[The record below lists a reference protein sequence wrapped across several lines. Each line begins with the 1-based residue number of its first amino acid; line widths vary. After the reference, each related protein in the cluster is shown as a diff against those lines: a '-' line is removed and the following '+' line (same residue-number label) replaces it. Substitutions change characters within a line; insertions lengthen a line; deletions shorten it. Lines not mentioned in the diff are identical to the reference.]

1 MKAESVLMLF
11 PMRKIAMEIMKN
23 LKEHYRFSIIVLSP
37 DDKEYYKRQTGA
49 AAGAEVVLVPDDIPR
64 FWREHAPLPAD
75 ILSPVRNVINFMGND
90 WLTMDKKRKIAWI
103 NIAAGRHTP
112 DEQGHIFCNT
122 RYGCTGFLKSIEL
135 VPQFKNLAVV
145 NICMNYFREQK
156 DESRPVH
163 CEHCVSER
171 LPSSTRYQTGVP
183 GIVSAVKESIL
194 R

>member
-49 AAGAEVVLVPDDIPR
+49 AAGAEVVLIPDDIPR

-90 WLTMDKKRKIAWI
+90 WLTMHIDG
-103 NIAAGRHTP
+103 AGA
-112 DEQGHIFCNT
+112 QW
-122 RYGCTGFLKSIEL
+122 SI
-135 VPQFKNLAVV
+135 
-145 NICMNYFREQK
+145 
-156 DESRPVH
+156 DESRI
-163 CEHCVSER
+163 EQKNLFRS
-171 LPSSTRYQTGVP
+171 LKTW
-183 GIVSAVKESIL
+183 L
-194 R
+194 